1 MMFDRFISAGL
12 ALGVAVTGVAPIGAG
27 AQAGVN
33 VLYTVVVPAGDF
45 GSAQF
50 TRHLVSSLASAKV
63 FCGGLDRAA
72 YRVDCL
78 AERLQVVSD
87 TIPEGSDYDQVRQ
100 VLNSASVD
108 MAQLARNNRDP
119 NLPKGP
125 ASGGGDSP
133 AQSTRPL
140 TPVSS
145 AAQAAVGQ
153 QAIAILEQAQTQLLR
168 SAEGAS
174 SRSIQYA
181 QIARAIDST
190 KVLLR
195 S

>member
-1 MMFDRFISAGL
+1 MFDRFISAGL
-12 ALGVAVTGVAPIGAG
+12 ALGVAVTGVAPIGAS
-27 AQAGVN
+27 AQAGLN
-33 VLYTVVVPAGDF
+33 VLYTVIVPAGDF

-50 TRHLVSSLASAKV
+50 TRYLVSSLSSAKA
-63 FCGGLDRAA
+63 FCGGLDNAA

-78 AERLQVVSD
+78 AERLEVVSD
-87 TIPEGSDYDQVRQ
+87 TIPEGSDYDEVRQ
-100 VLNSASVD
+100 VFNSASVD
-108 MAQLARNNRDP
+108 MARLARNNRDP
-119 NLPKGP
+119 NLPKGA
-125 ASGGGDSP
+125 ASRGGDSP

-168 SAEGAS
+168 SAQGAS
-174 SRSIQYA
+174 RRSLQYA
-181 QIARAIDST
+181 QIAQAIDST

>member
-1 MMFDRFISAGL
+1 MFDRFISAGL
-12 ALGVAVTGVAPIGAG
+12 ALGVAVTGVAPIGAS
-27 AQAGVN
+27 AQASLN

-50 TRHLVSSLASAKV
+50 TRHVVSSLASAKA

-78 AERLQVVSD
+78 AERLEVVSD
-87 TIPEGSDYDQVRQ
+87 TIPEGSDYDEVRR

-125 ASGGGDSP
+125 ASRGGDSP
-133 AQSTRPL
+133 VQSTRPL

-174 SRSIQYA
+174 RRSIQYA
-181 QIARAIDST
+181 QIAQAIDST